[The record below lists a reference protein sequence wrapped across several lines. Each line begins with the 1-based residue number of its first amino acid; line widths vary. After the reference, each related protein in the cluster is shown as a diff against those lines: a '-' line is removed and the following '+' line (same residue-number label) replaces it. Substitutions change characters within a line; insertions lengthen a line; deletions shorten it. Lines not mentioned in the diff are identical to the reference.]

1 MTIKAINITMIVA
14 GVILSITVW
23 RRRHLAYIILYYE
36 LAMIMIENFVPKTFK
51 MDTSFYYYLVR
62 ELA

>member
-1 MTIKAINITMIVA
+1 MIIKAILITMIVA

-36 LAMIMIENFVPKTFK
+36 LAMIMIENFMPQKFTEEA
-51 MDTSFYYYLVR
+51 SHQIYLVR
-62 ELA
+62 ELS

>member
-1 MTIKAINITMIVA
+1 MIVA

-36 LAMIMIENFVPKTFK
+36 LAMIMIENFMPQKYTEEAPHQI
-51 MDTSFYYYLVR
+51 YLVR
-62 ELA
+62 ELS